1 MKKRLTAIIM
11 AAALMLSAAACS
23 TTSGQNSTASEASVA
38 STASESK
45 ETESSDQQA
54 SQPEKATSI
63 ENWNEDSP
71 AMKSIMAFVE
81 EVTDEK
87 SDKFVPAE
95 KRRMKSPTSSFLP
108 KRGSLSLTQ
117 TAPCTVSCSRPTLT
131 SA

>member
-23 TTSGQNSTASEASVA
+23 TTNGQNSTVSEASVA
-38 STASESK
+38 STASENK

-71 AMKSIMAFVE
+71 AMKSIMAFVD

-95 KRRMKSPTSSFLP
+95 KRIAVFDSDGTLYGELFPTYVD
-108 KRGSLSLTQ
+108 Q
-117 TAPCTVSCSRPTLT
+117 
-131 SA
+131 

>member
-95 KRRMKSPTSSFLP
+95 KRIAVFDSDGTLWFTITPTRATPKTLHIAKHWKSIL
-108 KRGSLSLTQ
+108 
-117 TAPCTVSCSRPTLT
+117 
-131 SA
+131 

>member
-71 AMKSIMAFVE
+71 
-81 EVTDEK
+81 
-87 SDKFVPAE
+87 
-95 KRRMKSPTSSFLP
+95 RMKSPTSSFLP
-108 KRGSLSLTQ
+108 KRESLSLIL
-117 TAPCTVSCSRPTLT
+117 TAPCTASFSRHT
-131 SA
+131 SISA

>member
-63 ENWNEDSP
+63 ENWNEDIAS
-71 AMKSIMAFVE
+71 
-81 EVTDEK
+81 VTEDGVVK
-87 SDKFVPAE
+87 GLKVGRAY
-95 KRRMKSPTSSFLP
+95 RIP
-108 KRGSLSLTQ
+108 KMHVLSYLKLTN
-117 TAPCTVSCSRPTLT
+117 A
-131 SA
+131 A